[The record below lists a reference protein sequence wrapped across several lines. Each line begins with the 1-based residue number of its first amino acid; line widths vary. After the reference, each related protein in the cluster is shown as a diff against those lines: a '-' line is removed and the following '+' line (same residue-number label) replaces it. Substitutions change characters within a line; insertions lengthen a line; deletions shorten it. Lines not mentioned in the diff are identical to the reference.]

1 LFGRNNNPCGY
12 DTLLIT
18 LLLGNDLVH
27 LSNPHISHPFSFE
40 EASKSNKWRD
50 AMRVEIESIE
60 KNKTWE
66 LTVLPNGMKLVGV
79 KWIYKTKLNENGEID
94 KYKARLMVKGYA
106 HQYGVDYTEV
116 FALDKYKVRLALTV
130 QHSWDVFQLDVK
142 SAFLHGELNE
152 EVFVK
157 KPLGYEKVKKNKF
170 TS

>member
-1 LFGRNNNPCGY
+1 
-12 DTLLIT
+12 
-18 LLLGNDLVH
+18 
-27 LSNPHISHPFSFE
+27 
-40 EASKSNKWRD
+40 
-50 AMRVEIESIE
+50 MRVEIESIE

-142 SAFLHGELNE
+142 SAFLHSELNE